1 MRDNWT
7 GTAADLTAALSL
19 APVTVGEPFDATERK
34 GFRSC
39 AFTCARVRVNYHS
52 LNMEAR
58 RGSKVSLCWTGVL
71 ADVQSTAKLL
81 LVGRTVR
88 GLPGV
93 DGSIPVDEVLLGF

>member
-19 APVTVGEPFDATERK
+19 APVTVVEPFDATERK
-34 GFRSC
+34 GFLSC
-39 AFTCARVRVNYHS
+39 TFTCACVRVHYHS

-58 RGSKVSLCWTGVL
+58 RSSKVALCWTGVL
-71 ADVQSTAKLL
+71 ADMQPTTQLL

-93 DGSIPVDEVLLGF
+93 DGSIPVDEDFLGF